1 MVPQVEVCPQPVD
14 FLSVASSNQ
23 KIQRGS
29 SRQFERRHLQP
40 ASSSARGWD
49 TWFVSAGSR
58 HSQCVLDLFFIA
70 LE

>member
-29 SRQFERRHLQP
+29 SRQFERRHLSLLNPPP
-40 ASSSARGWD
+40 ADGI
-49 TWFVSAGSR
+49 FVCWCRRSR
-58 HSQCVLDLFFIA
+58 HSQGVLDLFFIA